1 MIQIKKLDASNI
13 DEVTRLEER
22 CFSVPWSRE
31 SFLWAANNENGYF
44 IVAECDGVVVGYA
57 GLCHVLD
64 EADIANVAT
73 LPEYRRRG
81 IASALI
87 LALLDF
93 AREKGIAS
101 LMLEVRASNE
111 GAIALYE
118 KFGFVK
124 VAVRKNYYSR
134 PSEDADIMRLEL

>member
-1 MIQIKKLDASNI
+1 MIQIKKLDESHL
-13 DEVTRLEER
+13 DELTRLEER

-44 IVAECDGVVVGYA
+44 IVAECDGTLAGYA
-57 GLCHVLD
+57 GMCYVLD

-73 LPEYRRRG
+73 LPEYRRKG
-81 IASALI
+81 VATALI
-87 LALLDF
+87 TALLDF
-93 AREKGIAS
+93 AREKKIAS
-101 LMLEVRASNE
+101 LMLEVRASND

-124 VAVRKNYYSR
+124 VAVRKKYYSR
-134 PSEDADIMRLEL
+134 PTEDADIMRLEL